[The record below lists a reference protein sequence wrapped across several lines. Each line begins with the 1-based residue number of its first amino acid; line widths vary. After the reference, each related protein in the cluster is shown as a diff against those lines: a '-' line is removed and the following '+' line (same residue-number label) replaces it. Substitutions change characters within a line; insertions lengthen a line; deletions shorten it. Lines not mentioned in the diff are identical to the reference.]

1 MHPVSRTIK
10 EVIPFM
16 RTFIKYGL
24 LVLMLAAPLTS
35 FAADTL
41 KLRYINYAAMDS
53 KGVALK
59 LPEGVACSDT
69 ELIVAD
75 TENDRLVRYSYQE
88 KNLKGGDEIKVSQI
102 AFPVRLQLNSKGEI
116 FVLDGRTHI
125 VVRLSSDGAFI
136 GNVDPQGVSAPANF
150 VIKSFK
156 IDTNDNIYLVDIF
169 GERVLKLD
177 PAGKLISQIPFPKG
191 FGFMTD
197 VAVTLGG
204 DILLLDSVK
213 SIVYVSKKD
222 SPAFVPFTKEMSGYM
237 NFASYIVTNS
247 SSADIYLLDEDGGA
261 VVVVGPDGSFKGR
274 QLSLGWKPGLLY
286 YPTQMCMNKK
296 GDVFIADRNNSR
308 VQIFENVK

>member
-1 MHPVSRTIK
+1 
-10 EVIPFM
+10 M
-16 RTFIKYGL
+16 RSILKYALFAVL
-24 LVLMLAAPLTS
+24 LLTPLIS

-41 KLRYINYAAMDS
+41 KLRYITSASVDD
-53 KGVALK
+53 KGAALK
-59 LPEGVACSDT
+59 FPEGIACSDT
-69 ELIVAD
+69 ELFVAD
-75 TENDRLVRYSYQE
+75 TENGRLVRYSYQE

-116 FVLDGRTHI
+116 IALDGRTHK
-125 VVRLSSDGAFI
+125 VVRLSGAGAFM
-136 GNVDPQGVSAPANF
+136 GNIDPQGVSAPDSYS
-150 VIKSFK
+150 IKSFK
-156 IDTNDNIYLVDIF
+156 LDASDNIYLVDIF

-177 PAGKLISQIPFPKG
+177 QGGKLINQIPFPKG
-191 FGFMTD
+191 YGFVTD

-237 NFASYIVTNS
+237 NFASYITTGS
-247 SSADIYLLDEDGGA
+247 GSADIYLLDEDGGA
-261 VVVVGPDGSFKGR
+261 VVVIGPDGAFKGR
-274 QLSLGWKPGLLY
+274 QLGLGWKPGMLY